1 MPEIKAQ
8 VGPTLRGLTRELD
21 IIAHNLANVNT
32 AGYKRRVNDFTK
44 AMMSQKSASADGA
57 EGTVTLQTT
66 LDFSQGNLI
75 ETGRSLDMAL
85 YGSGFFVIETP
96 HGPLYTRNG
105 AFRVNPNGQIVDLAG
120 RTVAGDAG
128 PLTVPPSVDL
138 SQITISGD
146 GRIMTADGPIGKFK
160 LVDFQ
165 EQQNK
170 LVPAGLNCYQSPMD
184 ITPVPASNIVVKQGF
199 QEGSNVQL
207 VEELVDMIMVSRLY
221 EANMKSISKNSEAS
235 KSLLDVAM
243 SG

>member
-1 MPEIKAQ
+1 MPEITAQ

-44 AMMSQKSASADGA
+44 ALMTQSGSASADGTESVA
-57 EGTVTLQTT
+57 LQTA
-66 LDFSQGNLI
+66 LDFTQGNLI

-96 HGPLYTRNG
+96 QGPLYTRSG
-105 AFRVNPNGQIVDLAG
+105 AFRVNPNGQLVDLAG

-128 PLTVPPSVDL
+128 PLTLPPTVDL
-138 SQITISGD
+138 TQITIAGD

-170 LVPAGLNCYQSPMD
+170 LVPVGLNCYQAPVD
-184 ITPVPASNIVVKQGF
+184 ITAVTAGNVVVKQGF
-199 QEGSNVQL
+199 QEGSNVQM